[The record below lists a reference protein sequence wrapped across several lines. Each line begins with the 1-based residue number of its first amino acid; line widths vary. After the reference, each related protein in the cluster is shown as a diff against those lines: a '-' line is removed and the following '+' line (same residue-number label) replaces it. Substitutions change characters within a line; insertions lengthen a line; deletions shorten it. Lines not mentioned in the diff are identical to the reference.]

1 MQWLAIY
8 VSGRCPIW
16 FSHQYFLFAI
26 FQIRLSSETK
36 AILNQHP
43 NTRTPEQVQ
52 TVRRIDVGD
61 VEDITSQ
68 NDLFIES
75 LFLPAKLEKPMKA
88 AHVFIHLFSLLLYRI
103 LFIFRHID
111 MYTCPIPSYIQ
122 YLRIMH
128 NTYSLYDFRFFE
140 VCTLFLPL

>member
-1 MQWLAIY
+1 M
-8 VSGRCPIW
+8 
-16 FSHQYFLFAI
+16 LFAI
-26 FQIRLSSETK
+26 LQIRLSSETK
-36 AILNQHP
+36 AILNQDP

-75 LFLPAKLEKPMKA
+75 LFLPTKLEKPMKA

-103 LFIFRHID
+103 LFVFRHID
-111 MYTCPIPSYIQ
+111 MYTHAQYHPIFSI
-122 YLRIMH
+122 
-128 NTYSLYDFRFFE
+128 
-140 VCTLFLPL
+140 